1 MSADKLNRDSA
12 ETYARWFH
20 ALSDPTRVMIV
31 HFLAH
36 QQDPVPAGTIVDH
49 LGIAQPTVSH
59 HLKILSHVRFVTR
72 RRAGTSILYAIN
84 HDCEV
89 GLPMAANVVLC
100 LLSIGKSTP
109 AAESTP

>member
-1 MSADKLNRDSA
+1 MSADELDRDTA

-31 HFLAH
+31 HFLAR
-36 QQDPVPAGTIVDH
+36 QPDPMPAGTIVEH

-59 HLKILSHVRFVTR
+59 HLKVLSHVRFVTR
-72 RRAGTSILYAIN
+72 RRAGASIYYGIN

-89 GLPMAANVVLC
+89 GLPMAANVVLG
-100 LLSIGKSTP
+100 LPSLSKLVP